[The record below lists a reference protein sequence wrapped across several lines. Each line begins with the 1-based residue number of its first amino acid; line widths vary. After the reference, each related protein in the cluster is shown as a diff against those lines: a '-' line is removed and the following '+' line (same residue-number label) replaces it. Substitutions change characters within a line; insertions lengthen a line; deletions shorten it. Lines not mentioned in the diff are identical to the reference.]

1 MPGLAIRTA
10 NPVQDI
16 NIIGSYHERLL
27 IGSPCD
33 PFYHH
38 AGECHRESSVAYA
51 LGHFRF
57 QNVVNLMLQLCAS
70 WTFRHVAF
78 LKPDSANYPEVM
90 TFQKNIASAIKLLG
104 MLFNCKIVRGHEII
118 DFLKIIIH
126 SQCARAIR
134 IVVLVSCHGSMISIN
149 FNRKVIFY
157 MYKQYSLM
165 TEVFKNE
172 KSCFFAVR
180 CSFVSLPM

>member
-38 AGECHRESSVAYA
+38 TGKCHRESSVAYA

-57 QNVVNLMLQLCAS
+57 KNRRQLNAAALCL
-70 WTFRHVAF
+70 VDIQAF
-78 LKPDSANYPEVM
+78 QKPHSANYPEVM
-90 TFQKNIASAIKLLG
+90 AFQKNIASAIKLLG

-118 DFLKIIIH
+118 DFL
-126 SQCARAIR
+126 
-134 IVVLVSCHGSMISIN
+134 
-149 FNRKVIFY
+149 
-157 MYKQYSLM
+157 
-165 TEVFKNE
+165 
-172 KSCFFAVR
+172 
-180 CSFVSLPM
+180 